1 MEPKSLKPKVLAVSN
16 VDSFFASGPGDGEE
30 ERALESHLLRQLI
43 AEFRQL
49 RLEVAEL
56 KPKEVPVV
64 QAAEKART
72 YRY

>member
-1 MEPKSLKPKVLAVSN
+1 MEPTPVKPKTLSISN
-16 VDSFFASGPGDGEE
+16 VDSFFENGPGDGEE
-30 ERALESHLLRQLI
+30 EQTLEIHLLRQLI

-56 KPKEVPVV
+56 KHKEVPVV